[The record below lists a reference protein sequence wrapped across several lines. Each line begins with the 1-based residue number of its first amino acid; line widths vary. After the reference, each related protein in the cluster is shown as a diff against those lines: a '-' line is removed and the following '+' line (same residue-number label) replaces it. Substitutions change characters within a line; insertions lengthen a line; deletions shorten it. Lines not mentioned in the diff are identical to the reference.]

1 MKLWTTQTP
10 GQELKIF
17 GDSKNLLA
25 YHLQQSK
32 NSTNKFLRNNV
43 KSIRVDRLNVLWIR
57 LTKYFLSSSN
67 LAT

>member
-32 NSTNKFLRNNV
+32 NSTNMFLRNNV
-43 KSIRVDRLNVLWIR
+43 KSIRVDRLNAL
-57 LTKYFLSSSN
+57 
-67 LAT
+67 